1 MASRGEEMRRVEEAL
16 WNAEATSDAAALQSG
31 AAGDAAE
38 SQPKA
43 APAASQPS
51 AQPTASGQQEAGTNR
66 KRRASS
72 FGGAVS
78 PADLSPDSIMREISR
93 LGAVIQRAVRPRSDG
108 GRPMQ
113 VLVRLALHESAMR
126 DGFVQRELSQA
137 ELAELIGIRPQSIGP
152 ILVKLEEEGLIER
165 RPSQADRQKDAAEQD
180 KRDEGRAPDDAV
192 DGAEHLVDGFH
203 DCFHVFLSSYLRSS
217 SRILRP
223 ERAEYLEDVQQGR

>member
-1 MASRGEEMRRVEEAL
+1 MAPRGEEMRRVEEAL
-16 WNAEATSDAAALQSG
+16 WNTEAASDVAALQPG

-51 AQPTASGQQEAGTNR
+51 AQPAAGQQEAGANR

-126 DGFVQRELSQA
+126 DGFVRRELSQA
-137 ELAELIGIRPQSIGP
+137 ELAELVGIRPQSIGP

-165 RPSQADRQKDAAEQD
+165 RPSQADRRSHLLALT
-180 KRDEGRAPDDAV
+180 DEGRAAAAKARELQAAYAEKALSVLTDEERIAFASAVVKLNDA
-192 DGAEHLVDGFH
+192 LK
-203 DCFHVFLSSYLRSS
+203 
-217 SRILRP
+217 
-223 ERAEYLEDVQQGR
+223 

>member
-16 WNAEATSDAAALQSG
+16 WNTEAASDVAALQPG

-51 AQPTASGQQEAGTNR
+51 AQPAAGQQEAGANR

-137 ELAELIGIRPQSIGP
+137 ELAELVGIRPQSIGP

-165 RPSQADRQKDAAEQD
+165 RPSQADRRSHLLALT
-180 KRDEGRAPDDAV
+180 DEGRAAAAKARELQAAYAEKALSVLTDEERIAFASAVVKLNDA
-192 DGAEHLVDGFH
+192 LK
-203 DCFHVFLSSYLRSS
+203 
-217 SRILRP
+217 
-223 ERAEYLEDVQQGR
+223 

>member
-1 MASRGEEMRRVEEAL
+1 MAPRGEEMRRVEEAL
-16 WNAEATSDAAALQSG
+16 WNTEAASDVAALQPG

-51 AQPTASGQQEAGTNR
+51 AQPAAGQQEAGANR

-113 VLVRLALHESAMR
+113 VLVHLALHESAMR

-165 RPSQADRQKDAAEQD
+165 RPSQADRRSHLLALT
-180 KRDEGRAPDDAV
+180 DEGRAAAAKARELQAAYAEKALSVLTDEERIAFASAVVKLNDA
-192 DGAEHLVDGFH
+192 LK
-203 DCFHVFLSSYLRSS
+203 
-217 SRILRP
+217 
-223 ERAEYLEDVQQGR
+223 

>member
-16 WNAEATSDAAALQSG
+16 WNAET
-31 AAGDAAE
+31 AGDAAGAQSKAAGGVTE
-38 SQPKA
+38 PQPKA
-43 APAASQPS
+43 ASIAAQPD
-51 AQPTASGQQEAGTNR
+51 AQPTAPGQQEAGTNR

-113 VLVRLALHESAMR
+113 VLVRLALHESAMC
-126 DGFVQRELSQA
+126 DGFVQRELSQV

-165 RPSQADRQKDAAEQD
+165 RPSQADRRSHLLALTA
-180 KRDEGRAPDDAV
+180 EGRAAAAKARELQAAYAEKALSVLTDEERIAFASAVVKLNDA
-192 DGAEHLVDGFH
+192 LK
-203 DCFHVFLSSYLRSS
+203 
-217 SRILRP
+217 
-223 ERAEYLEDVQQGR
+223 

>member
-16 WNAEATSDAAALQSG
+16 WNTEAASDVAALQLG

-51 AQPTASGQQEAGTNR
+51 AQPAAGQQEAGANR

-93 LGAVIQRAVRPRSDG
+93 LGAVIQRAVHPRSDG

-165 RPSQADRQKDAAEQD
+165 RPSQADRRSHLLALT
-180 KRDEGRAPDDAV
+180 DEGRAAAAKARELQAAYAEKALSVLTDEERIAFASAVVKLNDA
-192 DGAEHLVDGFH
+192 
-203 DCFHVFLSSYLRSS
+203 
-217 SRILRP
+217 
-223 ERAEYLEDVQQGR
+223 LE

>member
-1 MASRGEEMRRVEEAL
+1 MAPRGEEMRRVEEAL
-16 WNAEATSDAAALQSG
+16 WNTEAASDVAALQPG

-51 AQPTASGQQEAGTNR
+51 AQPAAGQQEAGANR

-93 LGAVIQRAVRPRSDG
+93 LGAVIHRAVRPRSDG

-137 ELAELIGIRPQSIGP
+137 ELAELVGIRPQSIGP

-165 RPSQADRQKDAAEQD
+165 RPSQADRRSHLLALT
-180 KRDEGRAPDDAV
+180 DEGRAAAAKARELQAAYAEKALSVLTDEERIAFASAVVKLNDA
-192 DGAEHLVDGFH
+192 LK
-203 DCFHVFLSSYLRSS
+203 
-217 SRILRP
+217 
-223 ERAEYLEDVQQGR
+223 

>member
-1 MASRGEEMRRVEEAL
+1 MAPRGEEMRRVEEAL
-16 WNAEATSDAAALQSG
+16 WNTEAASDVAALQPG

-51 AQPTASGQQEAGTNR
+51 AQPAAGQQEAGANR

-137 ELAELIGIRPQSIGP
+137 ELAAAKARELLAAYAEKALSVLTDEERIAFASAV
-152 ILVKLEEEGLIER
+152 VKLN
-165 RPSQADRQKDAAEQD
+165 DAL
-180 KRDEGRAPDDAV
+180 K
-192 DGAEHLVDGFH
+192 
-203 DCFHVFLSSYLRSS
+203 
-217 SRILRP
+217 
-223 ERAEYLEDVQQGR
+223 

>member
-1 MASRGEEMRRVEEAL
+1 MAPRGEEMRRVEEAL
-16 WNAEATSDAAALQSG
+16 WNTEAASDVAALQPG

-51 AQPTASGQQEAGTNR
+51 AQPAAGQQEAGTNR

-93 LGAVIQRAVRPRSDG
+93 LGAVIQRAVLPRSDG

-165 RPSQADRQKDAAEQD
+165 RPSQADRRSHLLALT
-180 KRDEGRAPDDAV
+180 DEGRAAAAKARELQAAYAEKALSVLTDEERIAFASAVVKLNDA
-192 DGAEHLVDGFH
+192 LK
-203 DCFHVFLSSYLRSS
+203 
-217 SRILRP
+217 
-223 ERAEYLEDVQQGR
+223 

>member
-16 WNAEATSDAAALQSG
+16 WNTEAAGDVAALQPG

-51 AQPTASGQQEAGTNR
+51 AQPAAGQQEAGANR

-165 RPSQADRQKDAAEQD
+165 RPSQADRRSHLLALT
-180 KRDEGRAPDDAV
+180 DEGRAAAAKARELQAAYAEKALSVLTDEERIAFASAVVKLNDA
-192 DGAEHLVDGFH
+192 LK
-203 DCFHVFLSSYLRSS
+203 
-217 SRILRP
+217 
-223 ERAEYLEDVQQGR
+223 

>member
-16 WNAEATSDAAALQSG
+16 WNTEAASDVAALQPG

-51 AQPTASGQQEAGTNR
+51 AQPAAGQQEAGTNR

-137 ELAELIGIRPQSIGP
+137 ELAELVGIRPQSIGP

-165 RPSQADRQKDAAEQD
+165 RPSQADRRSHLLALT
-180 KRDEGRAPDDAV
+180 DEGRAAAAKARELQAAYAEKALSVLTDEERIAFASAVVKLNDA
-192 DGAEHLVDGFH
+192 LK
-203 DCFHVFLSSYLRSS
+203 
-217 SRILRP
+217 
-223 ERAEYLEDVQQGR
+223 

>member
-16 WNAEATSDAAALQSG
+16 WNAEATSDAAALQPG

-38 SQPKA
+38 SQPKS

-51 AQPTASGQQEAGTNR
+51 AQPAVSGQQEAGTNR

-165 RPSQADRQKDAAEQD
+165 RPSQADRRSHLLALT
-180 KRDEGRAPDDAV
+180 DEGRAAAAKARELQAAYPEKALSVLTDEERIAFASAVVKLNDA
-192 DGAEHLVDGFH
+192 LK
-203 DCFHVFLSSYLRSS
+203 
-217 SRILRP
+217 
-223 ERAEYLEDVQQGR
+223 

>member
-1 MASRGEEMRRVEEAL
+1 MAPRGEEMRRVEEAL
-16 WNAEATSDAAALQSG
+16 WNTEAASDVAALQPG

-51 AQPTASGQQEAGTNR
+51 AQPAAGQQEAGANR

-108 GRPMQ
+108 GCPMQ

-137 ELAELIGIRPQSIGP
+137 ELAELVGIRPQSIGP

-165 RPSQADRQKDAAEQD
+165 RPSQADRRSHLLALT
-180 KRDEGRAPDDAV
+180 DEGRAAAAKARELQAAYAEKALSVLTDEERIAFASAVVKLNDA
-192 DGAEHLVDGFH
+192 LK
-203 DCFHVFLSSYLRSS
+203 
-217 SRILRP
+217 
-223 ERAEYLEDVQQGR
+223 

>member
-1 MASRGEEMRRVEEAL
+1 MAPRGEEMRRVEEAL
-16 WNAEATSDAAALQSG
+16 WNTEAASDVAALQPG

-51 AQPTASGQQEAGTNR
+51 AQPAAGQQEAGANR

-137 ELAELIGIRPQSIGP
+137 ELAELVGIRPQSIGP

-165 RPSQADRQKDAAEQD
+165 RPSQADRRSHLLALT
-180 KRDEGRAPDDAV
+180 DEGCAAAAKARELQAAYAEKALSVLTDEERIAFASAVVKLNDA
-192 DGAEHLVDGFH
+192 LK
-203 DCFHVFLSSYLRSS
+203 
-217 SRILRP
+217 
-223 ERAEYLEDVQQGR
+223 

>member
-1 MASRGEEMRRVEEAL
+1 MAPRGEEMRRVEEAL
-16 WNAEATSDAAALQSG
+16 WNTEAASDVAALQPG

-51 AQPTASGQQEAGTNR
+51 AQPAAGQQEAGANR

-72 FGGAVS
+72 FGGAVP

-137 ELAELIGIRPQSIGP
+137 ELAELVGIRPQSIGP

-165 RPSQADRQKDAAEQD
+165 RPSQADRRSHLLALT
-180 KRDEGRAPDDAV
+180 DEGRAAAAKARELQAAYAEKALSVLTDEERIAFASAVVKLNDA
-192 DGAEHLVDGFH
+192 LK
-203 DCFHVFLSSYLRSS
+203 
-217 SRILRP
+217 
-223 ERAEYLEDVQQGR
+223 

>member
-1 MASRGEEMRRVEEAL
+1 MAPRGEEMRRVEEAL
-16 WNAEATSDAAALQSG
+16 WNTEAASDVAALQPG

-51 AQPTASGQQEAGTNR
+51 AQPAAGQQEAGTNR

-137 ELAELIGIRPQSIGP
+137 ELAELVGIRPQSIGP

-165 RPSQADRQKDAAEQD
+165 RPSQADRRSHLLALT
-180 KRDEGRAPDDAV
+180 DEGRAAAAKARELQAAYAEKALSVLTDEERIAFASAVVKLNDA
-192 DGAEHLVDGFH
+192 LK
-203 DCFHVFLSSYLRSS
+203 
-217 SRILRP
+217 
-223 ERAEYLEDVQQGR
+223 

>member
-1 MASRGEEMRRVEEAL
+1 MAPRGEEMRRVEEAL
-16 WNAEATSDAAALQSG
+16 WNTEAASDVAALQPG
-31 AAGDAAE
+31 AAGDAVE

-51 AQPTASGQQEAGTNR
+51 AQPAAGQQEAGANR

-152 ILVKLEEEGLIER
+152 ILVKLEE
-165 RPSQADRQKDAAEQD
+165 
-180 KRDEGRAPDDAV
+180 
-192 DGAEHLVDGFH
+192 
-203 DCFHVFLSSYLRSS
+203 
-217 SRILRP
+217 
-223 ERAEYLEDVQQGR
+223 

>member
-16 WNAEATSDAAALQSG
+16 WNTEAASDVAALQPG

-51 AQPTASGQQEAGTNR
+51 AQPAAGQREAGANR

-93 LGAVIQRAVRPRSDG
+93 LGAVIQRAVSPRTDG

-165 RPSQADRQKDAAEQD
+165 RPSQADRRSHLLALT
-180 KRDEGRAPDDAV
+180 DEGRAAAAKARELQAAYAEKALSVLTDEERIAFASAVVKLNDA
-192 DGAEHLVDGFH
+192 LK
-203 DCFHVFLSSYLRSS
+203 
-217 SRILRP
+217 
-223 ERAEYLEDVQQGR
+223 

>member
-16 WNAEATSDAAALQSG
+16 WNTEAASDVAALQPG

-51 AQPTASGQQEAGTNR
+51 AQPAARQQEAGANR

-126 DGFVQRELSQA
+126 DGFVRCELSQA
-137 ELAELIGIRPQSIGP
+137 ELAELVGIRPQSIGP

-165 RPSQADRQKDAAEQD
+165 RPSQADRRSHLLALT
-180 KRDEGRAPDDAV
+180 DEGRAAAAKARELQAAYAEKALSVLTDEERIAFASAVVKLNDA
-192 DGAEHLVDGFH
+192 LK
-203 DCFHVFLSSYLRSS
+203 
-217 SRILRP
+217 
-223 ERAEYLEDVQQGR
+223 

>member
-16 WNAEATSDAAALQSG
+16 WNTEAASDVAALQPG

-38 SQPKA
+38 SQPKTA
-43 APAASQPS
+43 SAASQPS
-51 AQPTASGQQEAGTNR
+51 AQPAAGQQEAGANR

-93 LGAVIQRAVRPRSDG
+93 LGAVIQRAVRPHSDG

-152 ILVKLEEEGLIER
+152 ILAKLEEEGLIER
-165 RPSQADRQKDAAEQD
+165 RPSQADRRSHLLALT
-180 KRDEGRAPDDAV
+180 DEGRAAAAKARELQAAYAEKALSVLTDEERIAFASAVVKLNDA
-192 DGAEHLVDGFH
+192 LK
-203 DCFHVFLSSYLRSS
+203 
-217 SRILRP
+217 
-223 ERAEYLEDVQQGR
+223 

>member
-1 MASRGEEMRRVEEAL
+1 MAPRGEEMRRVEEAL
-16 WNAEATSDAAALQSG
+16 WNTEAASDVAALQPG

-51 AQPTASGQQEAGTNR
+51 AQPAAGQQEAGANR

-78 PADLSPDSIMREISR
+78 SADLSPDSIMREISR

-137 ELAELIGIRPQSIGP
+137 ELAELVGIRPQSIGP

-165 RPSQADRQKDAAEQD
+165 RPSQADRRSHLLALT
-180 KRDEGRAPDDAV
+180 DEGRAAAAKARELQAAYAEKALSVLTDEERIAFASAVVKLNDA
-192 DGAEHLVDGFH
+192 LK
-203 DCFHVFLSSYLRSS
+203 
-217 SRILRP
+217 
-223 ERAEYLEDVQQGR
+223 

>member
-1 MASRGEEMRRVEEAL
+1 MAPRGEEMRRVEEAL
-16 WNAEATSDAAALQSG
+16 WNTEAASDVAALQPR

-51 AQPTASGQQEAGTNR
+51 AQPAAGQQEAGANR

-126 DGFVQRELSQA
+126 DGFVRRELSQA
-137 ELAELIGIRPQSIGP
+137 ELAELVGIRPQSIGP

-165 RPSQADRQKDAAEQD
+165 RPSQADRRSHLLALT
-180 KRDEGRAPDDAV
+180 DEGRAAAAKARELQAAYAEKALSVLTDEERIAFASAVVKLNDA
-192 DGAEHLVDGFH
+192 LK
-203 DCFHVFLSSYLRSS
+203 
-217 SRILRP
+217 
-223 ERAEYLEDVQQGR
+223 

>member
-1 MASRGEEMRRVEEAL
+1 MAPRGEEMRRVEEAL
-16 WNAEATSDAAALQSG
+16 WNTEAASDVAALQPG

-51 AQPTASGQQEAGTNR
+51 AQPAAGQQEAGANR

-165 RPSQADRQKDAAEQD
+165 RPSQADRRSHLLALT
-180 KRDEGRAPDDAV
+180 DEGRAAAAKARELQAAYAEKALSVLTDEERIAFASAVVKLNDA
-192 DGAEHLVDGFH
+192 LK
-203 DCFHVFLSSYLRSS
+203 
-217 SRILRP
+217 
-223 ERAEYLEDVQQGR
+223 

>member
-1 MASRGEEMRRVEEAL
+1 MASRGEETRRVEEAL
-16 WNAEATSDAAALQSG
+16 WNAEAASDVAALQPG

-51 AQPTASGQQEAGTNR
+51 AQPAVSGQQEAGANR

-113 VLVRLALHESAMR
+113 VLVRLALHESAVR

-165 RPSQADRQKDAAEQD
+165 RPSQADRRSHLLALT
-180 KRDEGRAPDDAV
+180 DEGRAAAAKARELQAAYAEKALSVLTDEERIAFASAVVKLNDA
-192 DGAEHLVDGFH
+192 LK
-203 DCFHVFLSSYLRSS
+203 
-217 SRILRP
+217 
-223 ERAEYLEDVQQGR
+223 

>member
-16 WNAEATSDAAALQSG
+16 WNTEAASDVAALQPG

-51 AQPTASGQQEAGTNR
+51 AQPAAGQQEAGANR

-126 DGFVQRELSQA
+126 DGFVQCELSQA
-137 ELAELIGIRPQSIGP
+137 ELAELVGIRPQSIGP

-165 RPSQADRQKDAAEQD
+165 RPSQADRRSHLLALT
-180 KRDEGRAPDDAV
+180 DEGRAAAAKARELQAAYAEKALSVLTDEERIAFASAVVKLNDA
-192 DGAEHLVDGFH
+192 LK
-203 DCFHVFLSSYLRSS
+203 
-217 SRILRP
+217 
-223 ERAEYLEDVQQGR
+223 

>member
-16 WNAEATSDAAALQSG
+16 WNTEAASDVAALQPG

-51 AQPTASGQQEAGTNR
+51 AQPAAGQQEAGANR

-137 ELAELIGIRPQSIGP
+137 ELAELVGIRPQSIGP

-165 RPSQADRQKDAAEQD
+165 RPSQADRRSHLLALT
-180 KRDEGRAPDDAV
+180 DEGRAAAAKARELQAAYAEKALSVLTDEERIAFASAVVKLNDA
-192 DGAEHLVDGFH
+192 
-203 DCFHVFLSSYLRSS
+203 
-217 SRILRP
+217 
-223 ERAEYLEDVQQGR
+223 LE

>member
-1 MASRGEEMRRVEEAL
+1 MAPRGEEMRRVEEAL
-16 WNAEATSDAAALQSG
+16 WNTEAASDVAALQPG

-51 AQPTASGQQEAGTNR
+51 AQPAAGQQEAGANR

-137 ELAELIGIRPQSIGP
+137 ELAELVGIRPQSIGP

-165 RPSQADRQKDAAEQD
+165 RPSQADRRSHLLALT
-180 KRDEGRAPDDAV
+180 DEGRAAAAKARELQAAYAEKALSVLTDEERIAFASAVVKLNDA
-192 DGAEHLVDGFH
+192 LK
-203 DCFHVFLSSYLRSS
+203 
-217 SRILRP
+217 
-223 ERAEYLEDVQQGR
+223 

>member
-16 WNAEATSDAAALQSG
+16 WNTEAASDVAALQPG

-51 AQPTASGQQEAGTNR
+51 AQPAAGQQEAGANR

-93 LGAVIQRAVRPRSDG
+93 LGAVIQRAVLPRSDG

-165 RPSQADRQKDAAEQD
+165 RPSQADRRSHLLALT
-180 KRDEGRAPDDAV
+180 DEGRAAAAKARELQAAYAEKALSVLTDEERIAFASAVVKLNDA
-192 DGAEHLVDGFH
+192 LK
-203 DCFHVFLSSYLRSS
+203 
-217 SRILRP
+217 
-223 ERAEYLEDVQQGR
+223 

>member
-16 WNAEATSDAAALQSG
+16 WNTEAASDVAALQPG

-51 AQPTASGQQEAGTNR
+51 AQPAAGQQEAGANR

-72 FGGAVS
+72 FGGAVA

-93 LGAVIQRAVRPRSDG
+93 LGAVIQRAVLPRSDG

-165 RPSQADRQKDAAEQD
+165 RPSQADRRSHLLALT
-180 KRDEGRAPDDAV
+180 DEGRAAAAKARELQAAYAEKALSVLTDEERIAFASAVVKLNDA
-192 DGAEHLVDGFH
+192 LK
-203 DCFHVFLSSYLRSS
+203 
-217 SRILRP
+217 
-223 ERAEYLEDVQQGR
+223 

>member
-16 WNAEATSDAAALQSG
+16 WNAEAASDAAALQPG

-38 SQPKA
+38 SQPKS

-51 AQPTASGQQEAGTNR
+51 AQPAAGQQEAGANR

-113 VLVRLALHESAMR
+113 VLVRLALHESAVR

-165 RPSQADRQKDAAEQD
+165 RPSQADRRSHLLALT
-180 KRDEGRAPDDAV
+180 DEGRAAAAKARELQAAYAEKALSVLTDEERIAFASAVVKLNDA
-192 DGAEHLVDGFH
+192 LK
-203 DCFHVFLSSYLRSS
+203 
-217 SRILRP
+217 
-223 ERAEYLEDVQQGR
+223 

>member
-16 WNAEATSDAAALQSG
+16 WNTEAASDVAALQPG

-51 AQPTASGQQEAGTNR
+51 AQPAAGQQEAGANR

-126 DGFVQRELSQA
+126 DGFVQRELSQV
-137 ELAELIGIRPQSIGP
+137 ELAELVGIRPQSIGP

-165 RPSQADRQKDAAEQD
+165 RPSQADRRSHLLALT
-180 KRDEGRAPDDAV
+180 DEGRAAAAKARELQAAYAEKALSVLTDEERIAFASAVVKLNDA
-192 DGAEHLVDGFH
+192 LK
-203 DCFHVFLSSYLRSS
+203 
-217 SRILRP
+217 
-223 ERAEYLEDVQQGR
+223 